1 MSAIGCLS
9 RLGVYFGVNPF
20 YGLHR
25 ASAAIRCG
33 MLSLP
38 TDPAR
43 RRAVQKAFRF
53 LLAVV
58 MAVLGLLGLW
68 VLLGAV

>member
-1 MSAIGCLS
+1 
-9 RLGVYFGVNPF
+9 
-20 YGLHR
+20 
-25 ASAAIRCG
+25 

-43 RRAVQKAFRF
+43 RRAVRKVGRF

-58 MAVLGLLGLW
+58 MAAVGVLVLWVVLG
-68 VLLGAV
+68 VV

>member
-1 MSAIGCLS
+1 
-9 RLGVYFGVNPF
+9 
-20 YGLHR
+20 
-25 ASAAIRCG
+25 

-38 TDPAR
+38 ADPAR
-43 RRAVQKAFRF
+43 RRRAVQAVFRF

-68 VLLGAV
+68 VVLGAV

>member
-1 MSAIGCLS
+1 
-9 RLGVYFGVNPF
+9 
-20 YGLHR
+20 
-25 ASAAIRCG
+25 

-43 RRAVQKAFRF
+43 RRAVQKVFRF

-58 MAVLGLLGLW
+58 MAAMGLVGLW

>member
-1 MSAIGCLS
+1 
-9 RLGVYFGVNPF
+9 
-20 YGLHR
+20 
-25 ASAAIRCG
+25 

-43 RRAVQKAFRF
+43 RRAVQKAGRF

-68 VLLGAV
+68 VLLGAM

>member
-1 MSAIGCLS
+1 
-9 RLGVYFGVNPF
+9 
-20 YGLHR
+20 
-25 ASAAIRCG
+25 

-43 RRAVQKAFRF
+43 RRAVQKAGRF

-58 MAVLGLLGLW
+58 MAAMGLALLW
-68 VLLGAV
+68 VGLGVV

>member
-1 MSAIGCLS
+1 MGFPLAV
-9 RLGVYFGVNPF
+9 GVYFGVNPF
-20 YGLHR
+20 YGLR
-25 ASAAIRCG
+25 ECSAAIRCR

-43 RRAVQKAFRF
+43 RRAVQKAGRF

-58 MAVLGLLGLW
+58 MAGLGLLGLW